1 MARPG
6 FVLTVDDRTPP
17 LVVHEGDGFR
27 LERLPLGT
35 QVIYPAES
43 LSPVADLREAVDT
56 ALDEPLDAVPL
67 AQLLRTGMRLTI
79 VFDDLTV
86 PSPPMRR
93 PDLRGTVVEAVLT
106 RAARAGVDDVQLIC
120 GNGLNRRLTGAELH
134 HLLGERVFRS
144 FYADQKLLNHDAEDS
159 DGLTTLSEAGGV
171 AINARAAAS
180 DLVVYVHLA
189 AGSRAGGAAGLA
201 EGLGA
206 TATIGRLAGLQAAD
220 GDPTAAEQAGSAVAA
235 AVPIFEIDVVID
247 NDVFPRPLDFLGKRE
262 WEWRLRDQARVL
274 GVRRALAATPSRW
287 RRRLLGMADP
297 AYHATLVV
305 AGDPQAVQSASREQ
319 LRAQQ
324 LVEVS
329 GQADVGVIGVPQRN
343 PYSVDSVTNPIL
355 AAWQGLAATFG
366 AHTGRPLV
374 REGGA
379 LVLYHPM
386 TADFSGLHHPSY
398 VDFFA
403 DVLSS
408 SHDPEQIQ
416 ADSEAKF
423 ATDPWY
429 VHLYRTSYAF
439 HGVHPCHLWY
449 QLSAAAR
456 HVSDIVWVGADRR
469 SVDRLGFRAAS
480 TLADALEI
488 VAASVGRT
496 PTVSYLHAPPRIVVD
511 VR

>member
-1 MARPG
+1 MARSG

-27 LERLPLGT
+27 LERFPLGT
-35 QVIYPAES
+35 QVVYPAES
-43 LSPVADLREAVDT
+43 LAPVADLGEAIDE
-56 ALDEPLDAVPL
+56 AIDQPLAAEPLDS
-67 AQLLRTGMRLTI
+67 LLRPQMRLTI
-79 VFDDLTV
+79 VFDDITV

-93 PDLRGTVVEAVLT
+93 PDLRGAVVEAVLT
-106 RAARAGVDDVQLIC
+106 RAARAGVDDVELIC
-120 GNGLNRRLTGAELH
+120 ANGLNRRLTAAELE

-144 FYADQKLLNHDAEDS
+144 FYADNELRSHDAEDP
-159 DGLTTLSEAGGV
+159 DGLAVISGSEQIS
-171 AINARAAAS
+171 INARAATS
-180 DLVVYVHLA
+180 DLVVVVHLTGAPRASRTAGLA
-189 AGSRAGGAAGLA
+189 AG
-201 EGLGA
+201 LGS
-206 TATIGRLAGLQAAD
+206 TATIGRMSGLQAVQ
-220 GDPTAAEQAGSAVAA
+220 GDDDTTAEIVAA
-235 AVPIFEIDVVID
+235 VDAAIPIFQIDVVLD
-247 NDVFPRPLDFLGKRE
+247 NDVFIPPLDFLGRRE
-262 WEWRLRDQARVL
+262 WEWRIPDQARMR
-274 GVRRALAATPSRW
+274 GVRRALATTPSRL
-287 RRRLLGMADP
+287 RRRLLGA
-297 AYHATLVV
+297 ARAGYHATRII
-305 AGDPQAVQSASREQ
+305 AGAPAAVRAASREQ
-319 LRAQQ
+319 ELTQHV
-324 LVEVS
+324 VEVA

-366 AHTGRPLV
+366 AHTGRPFV

-403 DVLSS
+403 DVLTA
-408 SHDPEQIQ
+408 HPDPAQIQ
-416 ADSEAKF
+416 ADFETKF
-423 ATDPWY
+423 AADPWY

-449 QLSAAAR
+449 QLSAAR
-456 HVSDIVWVGADRR
+456 QHCSDIVWVGADRR

-496 PTVSYLHAPPRIVVD
+496 PTISYLHAPPQIVVD

>member
-1 MARPG
+1 MARSG

-27 LERLPLGT
+27 LERLPLGA

-43 LSPVADLREAVDT
+43 LSPVADLREAIDA
-56 ALDEPLDAVPL
+56 ALDGPVDARPLGE
-67 AQLLRTGMRLTI
+67 LLRPEMRLTI
-79 VFDDLTV
+79 VFDDITV
-86 PSPPMRR
+86 PSPPMHR

-120 GNGLNRRLTGAELH
+120 ANGLNRRLTAAEFQ

-144 FYADQKLLNHDAEDS
+144 FYADQKLLNHDAEGA
-159 DGLTTLSEAGGV
+159 DGLTTLSDDRV
-171 AINARAAAS
+171 VINARAAAS
-180 DLVVYVHLA
+180 DLLVYVHLA
-189 AGSRAGGAAGLA
+189 AGPSGGGT
-201 EGLGA
+201 EGLVTGLGS
-206 TATIGRLAGLQAAD
+206 TSTISRLSGLDSTRGD
-220 GDPTAAEQAGSAVAA
+220 GSAAEQAAATLAA
-235 AVPIFEIDVVID
+235 AVPIFEVDVVVD
-247 NDVFPRPLDFLGKRE
+247 NDVFPRPLDFLGRRE
-262 WEWRLRDQARVL
+262 WEWRLRDQARML
-274 GVRRALAATPSRW
+274 GVRRALAATPLRW
-287 RRRLLGMADP
+287 RRRLLGAADA

-305 AGDPQAVQSASREQ
+305 AGSPQAVHAASREQ

-324 LVEVS
+324 VVELS
-329 GQADVGVIGVPQRN
+329 GQADVGLIGVPQSN
-343 PYSVDSVTNPIL
+343 PYSVDSVTNPVL
-355 AAWQGLAATFG
+355 AAWQGLVAAFG
-366 AHTGRPLV
+366 AHTGRPFV

-408 SHDPEQIQ
+408 THEPEQIQ
-416 ADSEAKF
+416 ADFETKF

-429 VHLYRTSYAF
+429 AHLYRTSYAF

-456 HVSDIVWVGADRR
+456 HCSEIVWVGADRR

-488 VAASVGRT
+488 VAASVGRS
-496 PTVSYLHAPPRIVVD
+496 PSISYLHAPPRIVVD